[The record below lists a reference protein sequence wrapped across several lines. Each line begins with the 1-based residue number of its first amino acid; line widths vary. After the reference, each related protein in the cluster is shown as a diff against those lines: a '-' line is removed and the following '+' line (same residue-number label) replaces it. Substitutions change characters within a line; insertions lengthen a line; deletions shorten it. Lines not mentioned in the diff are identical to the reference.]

1 MSRCNKQP
9 MPARC
14 HQGFTLIEMI
24 VAIVILGVGMAG
36 LLLTFSTVSRHNADP
51 VIYKQMLVLAEEVM
65 EEVTLKP
72 YSNAVVN
79 AAPSGCARDTYND
92 VSDYDNYTTSGS
104 ICDIEGTAIANLSG
118 YSLTIDVSVT
128 ALGGVATAKKI
139 TVTVSHGSDSIQL
152 VTWRTAYGDAT

>member
-1 MSRCNKQP
+1 MSKPSNH
-9 MPARC
+9 ARARFN
-14 HQGFTLIEMI
+14 QGFTLIEMV

-36 LLLTFSTVSRHNADP
+36 LLLTFSTVSKHNADP
-51 VIYKQMLVLAEEVM
+51 VIYKQMLVLAEEIM

-104 ICDIEGTAIANLSG
+104 ICDIEGTTISSLNG
-118 YSLTIDVSVT
+118 YSLTIDVTVT
-128 ALGGVATAKKI
+128 AIGGVATAKKI

-152 VTWRTAYGDAT
+152 VTWRTPYGDAT

>member
-1 MSRCNKQP
+1 MSVR
-9 MPARC
+9 R

-51 VIYKQMLVLAEEVM
+51 VIYKQMLVLAEEIM

-104 ICDIEGTAIANLSG
+104 ICDIEGTAITNLSG
-118 YSLTIDVSVT
+118 YSLTVDVSVT